1 LLGPRAAE
9 NLGEV
14 TSATTLD
21 DEPLNVVPLERPRAQ
36 PDRFYRDV
44 RTVSPREY
52 VPRSRLINSLERES
66 ARPLVLLTAPAG
78 YGKTIVLRQ
87 WEAVS
92 ERAFVWVTADAD
104 DREPMR
110 LTRSVALAMGGT
122 ATCSPRHRRRRVVV
136 VLDNAHLIEPTV
148 LETVVPVV
156 LGWLPEGSQLVLG
169 SRCKLPLRLG
179 CMRADRRVLEVGVQ
193 ELSMSP
199 DEGAEL
205 LAQAGPDLDPVAAEA
220 LVRHTGGWP
229 VALELAALSCGRLPG
244 PPDRAPVISGDDH
257 LLSEYFR
264 AEILASLSPATVR
277 FLTLSSVL
285 ERLSGPLCDA
295 VLQRRGSGTMLAEL
309 ERASA
314 PLAPVD
320 ASHEWYRLDT
330 LFREMLQTELR
341 RTEPELQAVLHARAS
356 AWYEREGDLD
366 SAIDHAR
373 SSDDLP
379 RTAALLWSELPRYLS
394 EGRNTTVQHW
404 LGGRSTDSSLPRLAL
419 VAAHTHLAAGN
430 VTVAEQCA
438 RSASAGLTGVA
449 EDSTQ
454 AERAGI
460 LIVEAW
466 MARSGVTA
474 MGEAAARSY
483 DLLSEDSPWRAS
495 CCFLGGSAALLA
507 GAVSEAERLLQEG
520 AARGAVV
527 ALDAAALCL
536 AQLAVVA
543 AERDQPEAA
552 SDYARRAG
560 AIVTEHHLTGYPT
573 CALVAAV
580 CAVEAIRERR
590 VDEAKAAASEC
601 LRLLEALD
609 DSLCWYGAEARI
621 LLAQVSLALGDVPSA
636 RARLADASRLV
647 RRTPDVALFARW
659 FDEAWNQFDMY
670 AETALAGVATLT
682 TAELRV
688 LRFLPTHY
696 SFHEIAE
703 RLHVSANT
711 VKTHVHAVYR
721 KLDASSRSEAVAH
734 AIQAGL
740 LGS

>member
-1 LLGPRAAE
+1 
-9 NLGEV
+9 V

-21 DEPLNVVPLERPRAQ
+21 DEPLNVIPLERPDAQ
-36 PDRFYRDV
+36 PDRFSRDA
-44 RTVSPREY
+44 RAVSPREY
-52 VPRSRLINSLERES
+52 VPRSRLINGLEQEP

-92 ERAFVWVTADAD
+92 ARAFVWVTPDEE
-104 DREPMR
+104 DRDLAS
-110 LTRSVALAMGGT
+110 LTRSIALAVGRSG
-122 ATCSPRHRRRRVVV
+122 PGPHRHRRRRMVV
-136 VLDNAHLIEPTV
+136 VLDDAHLIEPGV
-148 LETVVPVV
+148 LETLAAIV
-156 LGWLPEGSQLVLG
+156 LRWLPAGSQLALA
-169 SRCKLPLRLG
+169 SRCELPLRLG
-179 CMRADRRVLEVGVQ
+179 RMRADRQVLEFGVQ
-193 ELSMSP
+193 ELSMTP

-205 LAQAGPDLDPVAAEA
+205 LVLAGLALEPGAIQA
-220 LVRHTGGWP
+220 LVTHASGWP
-229 VALELAALSCGRLPG
+229 AALELAALSCGRRP
-244 PPDRAPVISGDDH
+244 APTDCALVISGDDH

-264 AEILASLSPATVR
+264 TEIVAALSSEALR
-277 FLTLSSVL
+277 FLTLSSGF
-285 ERLSGPLCDA
+285 EQLSGPFCDA
-295 VLQRRGSGTMLAEL
+295 VLKRSGSGTVLAEL
-309 ERASA
+309 ERSNV
-314 PLAPVD
+314 PLAPLD
-320 ASHEWYRLDT
+320 ASHEWFALEP

-341 RTEPELQAVLHARAS
+341 RSEPELQAILHARAS
-356 AWYEREGDLD
+356 AWYQREGELD

-373 SSDDLP
+373 SSDDVS
-379 RTAALLWSELPRYLS
+379 RMAVLLWGELPGYLG
-394 EGRNTTVQHW
+394 EGRNGTVQRW
-404 LGGRSTDSSLPRLAL
+404 LRGLSPDSSILPLAL
-419 VAAHTHLAAGN
+419 AAAHSHLAAGN

-438 RSASAGLTGVA
+438 RSAVVGLTGA
-449 EDSTQ
+449 PEDSTR

-466 MARSGVTA
+466 VARSGAKA
-474 MGEAAARSY
+474 MGEAAARGY

-495 CCFLGGSAALLA
+495 CCFLGGSAAFLA
-507 GAVSEAERLLQEG
+507 GAVPEAERLLQEG

-527 ALDAAALCL
+527 ALDTAALCL

-543 AERDQPEAA
+543 AEQEQPEAA
-552 SDYARRAG
+552 SDYARRAQ
-560 AIVTEHHLTGYPT
+560 AVVTEHHLSEYPT
-573 CALVAAV
+573 SALVAAV
-580 CAVEAIRERR
+580 SAVEAIRGRR

-636 RARLADASRLV
+636 RARLADASRLA
-647 RRTPDVALFARW
+647 RRTPDAALFSRW
-659 FDEAWNQFDMY
+659 FDAAWNQFDIY

>member
-1 LLGPRAAE
+1 
-9 NLGEV
+9 V

-44 RTVSPREY
+44 RTVRPREY
-52 VPRSRLINSLERES
+52 VPRSRLINRLERES

-87 WEAVS
+87 WEGAS
-92 ERAFVWVTADAD
+92 ERAFVWVTPDED
-104 DREPMR
+104 DREPTR
-110 LTRSVALAMGGT
+110 LTRSVALAIGQSG
-122 ATCSPRHRRRRVVV
+122 PGPHRHRRRRVVV
-136 VLDNAHLIEPTV
+136 VLDDAHLIEPAV
-148 LETVVPVV
+148 LEAVVPVV
-156 LGWLPEGSQLVLG
+156 LRWLPPGSQLALASRGALSLG
-169 SRCKLPLRLG
+169 LG
-179 CMRADRRVLEVGVQ
+179 RMRADRRVLEVGAP

-199 DEGAEL
+199 GEGAQL
-205 LAQAGPDLDPVAAEA
+205 LAQAGLDLDPVAAQA
-220 LVRHTGGWP
+220 LVEHAGGWP
-229 VALELAALSCGRLPG
+229 AALELAALSCGRLPA
-244 PPDRAPVISGDDH
+244 PADRAPMISGDDH
-257 LLSEYFR
+257 LLSDYFQ
-264 AEILASLSPATVR
+264 AEILAELSPAIVR

-285 ERLSGPLCDA
+285 KQLSGPLCDA
-295 VLQRRGSGTMLAEL
+295 VLHRKGSGTMLSEL
-309 ERASA
+309 ERAGV

-320 ASHEWYRLDT
+320 ASHEWYRLDI

-341 RTEPELQAVLHARAS
+341 RSEPELQAALHARAS
-356 AWYEREGDLD
+356 DWYQQAGELD
-366 SAIDHAR
+366 HAIEHAR
-373 SSDDLP
+373 SSGDLA
-379 RTAALLWSELPRYLS
+379 RTAALLWSELPGYLG
-394 EGRNTTVQHW
+394 EGRNGTVQRW
-404 LGGRSTDSSLPRLAL
+404 LRGVSTDSAIPRLA
-419 VAAHTHLAAGN
+419 VAAAHSHLAAGN
-430 VTVAEQCA
+430 VTLAEQCA
-438 RSASAGLTGVA
+438 RSAAVSLTGALEDSAG
-449 EDSTQ
+449 

-466 MARSGVTA
+466 VARLGATA
-474 MGEAAARSY
+474 MGEAAGRSY
-483 DLLSEDSPWRAS
+483 DLLPEDSPWRAS

-507 GAVSEAERLLQEG
+507 GVLPEAERLLREG

-543 AERDQPEAA
+543 AEQDQPEAA
-552 SDYARRAG
+552 SDYARRAQ
-560 AIVTEHHLTGYPT
+560 AIVTEHHLSGYPT
-573 CALVAAV
+573 CALVAAAS
-580 CAVEAIRERR
+580 AVEAIRGRR
-590 VDEAKAAASEC
+590 VDEAKAAAAEC

-621 LLAQVSLALGDVPSA
+621 LLAQVSLALGDAPGA
-636 RARLADASRLV
+636 RARLADASRLA
-647 RRTPDVALFARW
+647 RRTPDAALFSRW
-659 FDEAWNQFDMY
+659 FDAAWHQFDIY

>member
-1 LLGPRAAE
+1 LLGPLAAA
-9 NLGEV
+9 NLGQV

-21 DEPLNVVPLERPRAQ
+21 DEPLNVVALERPRAQ
-36 PDRFYRDV
+36 TDRFV
-44 RTVSPREY
+44 RSAGPHELVQRF
-52 VPRSRLINSLERES
+52 RLINSLEEES
-66 ARPLVLLTAPAG
+66 ARSLVLLTAPAG

-92 ERAFVWVTADAD
+92 ERAFVWVTPDED
-104 DREPMR
+104 DRDPTS
-110 LTRSVALAMGGT
+110 LAGSVALAMSGIGAHRGG
-122 ATCSPRHRRRRVVV
+122 RRRVVV
-136 VLDNAHLIEPTV
+136 VLDDAHLIESTV
-148 LETVVPVV
+148 LEAVVPIV
-156 LGWLPEGSQLVLG
+156 LGWLPPGSQLALA
-169 SRCKLPLRLG
+169 SRCELPLGLG
-179 CMRADRRVLEVGVQ
+179 RMRADRRVQEVGVQ

-205 LAQAGPDLDPVAAEA
+205 LAWAGLDLDSPAAQA

-229 VALELAALSCGRLPG
+229 VALELAALSHSRLPA
-244 PPDRAPVISGDDH
+244 PAERASMISGDDH

-264 AEILASLSPATVR
+264 TEILAGLSPATVR
-277 FLTLSSVL
+277 FLALSSVV

-295 VLQRRGSGTMLAEL
+295 VLQRTGSATVLAEL
-309 ERASA
+309 ERAGV

-320 ASHEWYRLDT
+320 ASHECYRLDT
-330 LFREMLQTELR
+330 LFREMLQAELR
-341 RTEPELQAVLHARAS
+341 RSEPELQAELHARAS
-356 AWYEREGDLD
+356 AWYERTGELD
-366 SAIDHAR
+366 RAIDHAR

-379 RTAALLWSELPRYLS
+379 RTAALLWSELPWFLG
-394 EGRNTTVQHW
+394 EGRNGTVQRW
-404 LGGRSTDSSLPRLAL
+404 LRGLSPDASIPRLAL
-419 VAAHTHLAAGN
+419 AAAHSHLAAGN

-438 RSASAGLTGVA
+438 RSATAGLTGVA
-449 EDSTQ
+449 EDSTHV
-454 AERAGI
+454 ERAGI

-466 MARSGVTA
+466 MARSGVGA
-474 MGEAAARSY
+474 MGEAAARGY

-495 CCFLGGSAALLA
+495 CCFLGGSAAFLA
-507 GAVSEAERLLQEG
+507 GAVSEAEGLLQEG

-543 AERDQPEAA
+543 AERDQPRAA
-552 SDYARRAG
+552 SDYARRAQ
-560 AIVTEHHLTGYPT
+560 AIVAEHHLTGYPT
-573 CALVAAV
+573 CALVAGV
-580 CAVEAIRERR
+580 CAVDAIRERR

-621 LLAQVSLALGDVPSA
+621 LLAQVSLSLGDVPGA
-636 RARLADASRLV
+636 RSRLADASRLA
-647 RRTPDVALFARW
+647 RRTPDAALFSRW
-659 FDEAWNQFDMY
+659 FDAAWNQFDIY

-696 SFHEIAE
+696 SFQEIAE